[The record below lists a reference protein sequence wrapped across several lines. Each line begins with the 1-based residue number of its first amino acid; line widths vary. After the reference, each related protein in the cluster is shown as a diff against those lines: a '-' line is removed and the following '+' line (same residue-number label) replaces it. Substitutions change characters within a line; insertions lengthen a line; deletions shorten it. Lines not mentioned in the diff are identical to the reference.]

1 MVSKRYFLHASGFDP
16 YDAAAHHRRFV
27 REAVRFAAT
36 WNVSVEVSA
45 LQQTDAGGGSPC
57 QSASTES
64 ASTESAS
71 TESTSTESASTES
84 TSTESTS
91 TESTSTESTS
101 TESTSTESSWTE
113 SSWTVTTAAPGW
125 RVATQ
130 YVLMDWSDIV
140 RSELEKPA
148 GLKLVG
154 GLIAFGDIVRTGTAW
169 RYFTANWRYGMFFLV
184 PFLNVFL
191 FTAIAIVAG
200 CYAGTAASALSSLAG
215 IPAAVASAAGA
226 FAALMRWPGERWR
239 VGQAMADWMFARDYM
254 LGRNAAM
261 SARIAAFAARIVACA
276 RLSGAEEIV
285 ISGHSLGAVVA
296 VDALV
301 RAFDRDPALGH
312 HGPKLAL
319 LTIGAVIP
327 KIALHPRGGWLR
339 EKAQRL
345 AVEPSLTWAEYQAR
359 DDFISFYRVDPVKL
373 VAIGD
378 RYRPQGLVIG
388 RVQIFRMLSE
398 ENWRRFR
405 YNYMRLHYQFVM
417 ANERRTAYDY
427 FMLMCGP
434 APFRQTVTVA
444 DGPAAL
450 YGADGSYAGAAAGGS
465 SPAPRVDALSLARLP
480 STANG

>member
-1 MVSKRYFLHASGFDP
+1 
-16 YDAAAHHRRFV
+16 
-27 REAVRFAAT
+27 
-36 WNVSVEVSA
+36 
-45 LQQTDAGGGSPC
+45 
-57 QSASTES
+57 
-64 ASTESAS
+64 
-71 TESTSTESASTES
+71 
-84 TSTESTS
+84 
-91 TESTSTESTS
+91 
-101 TESTSTESSWTE
+101 
-113 SSWTVTTAAPGW
+113 
-125 RVATQ
+125 
-130 YVLMDWSDIV
+130 
-140 RSELEKPA
+140 
-148 GLKLVG
+148 
-154 GLIAFGDIVRTGTAW
+154 
-169 RYFTANWRYGMFFLV
+169 
-184 PFLNVFL
+184 
-191 FTAIAIVAG
+191 
-200 CYAGTAASALSSLAG
+200 
-215 IPAAVASAAGA
+215 
-226 FAALMRWPGERWR
+226 
-239 VGQAMADWMFARDYM
+239 
-254 LGRNAAM
+254 
-261 SARIAAFAARIVACA
+261 
-276 RLSGAEEIV
+276 
-285 ISGHSLGAVVA
+285 VA
-296 VDALV
+296 VDALA